1 MSDQQT
7 DSKPQTEAKQTEQ
20 PKGPAQ
26 EQPKADAPVSALVLK
41 DAAGKLVSLDYGEDA
56 GAGLELANQGGSVPF
71 LSLLQPLS
79 NALKEGNDRY
89 IPEAK
94 AGMFCIASQKKV
106 FDGKKGVFF
115 IGMAETHLVVE
126 KTALDASGKWVAD
139 HAPTSPIVAAARAK
153 GGKKSD
159 LKTEQGHPLVETY
172 RMYGVVYETKEDL
185 LAMKVTPVVL
195 SFERTKLKARQGFMD
210 RVRMHKKALPLYAV
224 QLHVAS
230 KPEKWDKGDGYGL
243 NIRFAV
249 DDDLLKSL
257 ILPSDPFWP
266 KWAEECRKVKA
277 MVESGAIK
285 GEAGTEVEGDAGGG
299 DGGSDIPF

>member
-1 MSDQQT
+1 MAEEVKQDQPKQEAPKQEP
-7 DSKPQTEAKQTEQ
+7 SKEQ
-20 PKGPAQ
+20 PKPEAN
-26 EQPKADAPVSALVLK
+26 ALVLK
-41 DAAGKLVSLDYGEDA
+41 NAAGQIVSLDYGEDA
-56 GAGLELANQGGSVPF
+56 GSGLELANQGGSVPF

-94 AGMFCIASQKKV
+94 AGMFCLASQKKV
-106 FDGKKGVFF
+106 WDGKKGVFF
-115 IGMAETHLVVE
+115 IGIAESHIVVE

-139 HAPTSPIVAAARAK
+139 HSPSSPIVAAARAK
-153 GGKKSD
+153 GGKKSE
-159 LKTEQGHPLVETY
+159 LRTEQGHPLVETY
-172 RMYGVVYETKEDL
+172 RMYGVVYDSVEDL
-185 LAMKVTPVVL
+185 KAMKVTPVVL
-195 SFERTKLKARQGFMD
+195 SFERTKLKARQSFMD

-224 QLHVAS
+224 QLHVSS
-230 KPEKWDKGDGYGL
+230 KPEKWEKGDGYGL

-257 ILPSDPFWP
+257 ILPTDPFWAT
-266 KWAEECRKVKA
+266 WAGECRKIKS

-285 GEAGTEVEGDAGGG
+285 GEAGTEVEGDAGG

>member
-1 MSDQQT
+1 MSEQKSDPKPVEQKPSDQPAQG
-7 DSKPQTEAKQTEQ
+7 
-20 PKGPAQ
+20 KGPEQKQ
-26 EQPKADAPVSALVLK
+26 EQPVNALTLK
-41 DAAGKLVSLDYGEDA
+41 NAAGQMVSLDYGEDA

-106 FDGKKGVFF
+106 YDGKKGVFF
-115 IGMAETHLVVE
+115 IGIAESHIVVE

-139 HAPTSPIVAAARAK
+139 HSPSSPIVAAARAK
-153 GGKKSD
+153 GGKKSE

-172 RMYGVVYETKEDL
+172 RMYGVVYDTVEDL
-185 LAMKVTPVVL
+185 KAMKVTPVVL
-195 SFERTKLKARQGFMD
+195 SFERTKLKARQSFMD

-224 QLHVAS
+224 QLHVTS
-230 KPEKWDKGDGYGL
+230 KPEKWEKGDGYGL
-243 NIRFAV
+243 NVRFAV

-257 ILPSDPFWP
+257 ILPTDPFWAT
-266 KWAEECRKVKA
+266 WAVECRKIKS

-285 GEAGTEVEGDAGGG
+285 GEASTEVEGESGG

>member
-1 MSDQQT
+1 MSDQNPK
-7 DSKPQTEAKQTEQ
+7 SQTE
-20 PKGPAQ
+20 PKADAPAQ
-26 EQPKADAPVSALVLK
+26 EQPKAPPAQEPKPEANALVLK
-41 DAAGKLVSLDYGEDA
+41 NAAGQMVSLDYGEDA

-210 RVRMHKKALPLYAV
+210 RVRMHKKGLPLYAV
-224 QLHVAS
+224 QLHVSS
-230 KPEKWDKGDGYGL
+230 KPEKWEKGDGYGL
-243 NIRFAV
+243 AIKFAV

-257 ILPSDPFWP
+257 ILPTDPFWP

>member
-1 MSDQQT
+1 MSDQKHVDQ
-7 DSKPQTEAKQTEQ
+7 KPVDPKPVEQ
-20 PKGPAQ
+20 PAQGRGPA
-26 EQPKADAPVSALVLK
+26 EQPRAGQSSALVLK
-41 DAAGKLVSLDYGEDA
+41 DAAGDLVSLDYGEDA
-56 GAGLELANQGGSVPF
+56 GSGLELANQGGSVPF
-71 LSLLQPLS
+71 LALLQPLS
-79 NALKEGNDRY
+79 NALKEGSDRY

-115 IGMAETHLVVE
+115 IGMAESHIVIE

-139 HAPTSPIVAAARAK
+139 HCPTSPIVAAARAK

-159 LKTEQGHPLVETY
+159 LKTEQDHPLVETY
-172 RMYGVVYETKEDL
+172 RMYGVVYESPEDL

-195 SFERTKLKARQGFMD
+195 SFERTKLKARQAFMD

-224 QLHVAS
+224 KAHVTS

-243 NIRFAV
+243 NIKFAV

-257 ILPSDPFWP
+257 ILPTDPFWEN
-266 KWAEECRKVKA
+266 WAAECRKVKE
-277 MVESGAIK
+277 MIESGVIK
-285 GEAGTEVEGDAGGG
+285 GDAVTEVEGDAG
-299 DGGSDIPF
+299 SDIPF